1 LLYHLFGLCWD
12 IITYLL
18 VLESPF
24 YCHYNAKISLGLK
37 GTNFI
42 GVFFFGKMV
51 EFAFVE
57 SCLPAVHSTEFVRG

>member
-1 LLYHLFGLCWD
+1 
-12 IITYLL
+12 
-18 VLESPF
+18 
-24 YCHYNAKISLGLK
+24 LGLK